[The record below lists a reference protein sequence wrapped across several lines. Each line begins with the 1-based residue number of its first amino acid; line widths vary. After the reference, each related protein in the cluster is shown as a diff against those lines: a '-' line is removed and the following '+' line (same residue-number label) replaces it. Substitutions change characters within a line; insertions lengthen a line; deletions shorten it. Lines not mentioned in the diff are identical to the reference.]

1 MLLFV
6 SLLWRLLWTLFF
18 CCFGKRQPWADEMAK
33 EVKEFATRPDD
44 PRPSPR
50 AHIIR
55 ENRLPPCEF
64 QGTLALSS
72 SQGCH
77 DMCAPHHTQM
87 NFNHFS

>member
-1 MLLFV
+1 MDVIDASTALV
-6 SLLWRLLWTLFF
+6 KEGHGQMRW
-18 CCFGKRQPWADEMAK
+18 K

-44 PRPSPR
+44 PCPSPR

-64 QGTLALSS
+64 QGTLVLSS

-87 NFNHFS
+87 NFNHFSRSSRRS